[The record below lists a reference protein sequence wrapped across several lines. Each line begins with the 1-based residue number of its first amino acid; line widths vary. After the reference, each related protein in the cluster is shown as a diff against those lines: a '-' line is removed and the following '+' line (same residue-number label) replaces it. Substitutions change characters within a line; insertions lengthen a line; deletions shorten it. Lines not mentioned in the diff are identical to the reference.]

1 MKGDVYYH
9 EVVQIVPRRA
19 GAYLSMLEQEWLPV
33 AERIGLRLVGAY
45 RTAMVNG
52 SEAVVIWAME
62 DWDTWAAIEVAYE
75 EDDEVARWR
84 DRTSRV
90 VVDWRSKL
98 LAPAPLCPLNT
109 GTIL

>member
-1 MKGDVYYH
+1 MKTLRPYPLALR
-9 EVVQIVPRRA
+9 VVA
-19 GAYLSMLEQEWLPV
+19 FA
-33 AERIGLRLVGAY
+33 
-45 RTAMVNG
+45 
-52 SEAVVIWAME
+52 AVVIWAME